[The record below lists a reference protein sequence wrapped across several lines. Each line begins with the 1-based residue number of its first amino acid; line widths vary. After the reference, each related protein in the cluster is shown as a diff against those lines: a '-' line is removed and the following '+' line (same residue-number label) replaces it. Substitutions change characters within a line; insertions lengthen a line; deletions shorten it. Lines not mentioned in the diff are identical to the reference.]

1 MIVIVISAAVIIL
14 ILVIAIAILLKSRK
28 NNKFIIEY
36 VSDLDIFLTTYK
48 LKDKITINS

>member
-28 NNKFIIEY
+28 IINSEVIY
-36 VSDLDIFLTTYK
+36 IFLAV
-48 LKDKITINS
+48 LM